1 MSEFE
6 KLVIRNDVG
15 PKETLEFVF
24 RNLEIDARIDYEE
37 NPERN
42 RKFAATAI
50 SDPGTFIHARNE
62 GSIIK
67 SRFYKEQFGFVAS
80 ASFVLDPYKEK
91 TREATQDWLIGV
103 ALMLAKK
110 KDWDLGI
117 AFDNGS
123 KVVLKYI
130 SNETEMV
137 LNELYGIWTPERL
150 EMVDI
155 PYRME
160 AMPIL

>member
-1 MSEFE
+1 VSEFE
-6 KLVIRNDVG
+6 KIVIKNDLG
-15 PKETLEFVF
+15 PRETLEFVL
-24 RNLEIDARIDYEE
+24 RNLDVTTKIDYEE

-62 GSIIK
+62 GSIIAD
-67 SRFYKEQFGFVAS
+67 RHYKKLFGFVAS
-80 ASFVLDPYKEK
+80 MSIVLDPFREK
-91 TREATQDWLIGV
+91 TRKATQDWLIRV
-103 ALMLAKK
+103 ALMLAKQTN
-110 KDWDLGI
+110 WDFGVV
-117 AFDNGS
+117 FRNGAI
-123 KVVLKYI
+123 VVLKYI
-130 SNETEMV
+130 SNENEMV

-160 AMPIL
+160 EIPIL